1 MLGTIFKRLSF
12 EALPCTCAAET
23 SGVFV
28 YTLEELLK
36 EEFLDE
42 AIAVSSDP
50 QRKHF
55 YYCEICP
62 LQNDRQQNLGK
73 IKRCKGHLSR
83 KFVKECWS
91 ECGCNKKCGNRVV
104 QRGIQVFAAPE
115 GKGRGWGTFVGE
127 YVGEIVTHQELYE
140 RNNERAAKKERHSYP
155 ALLDADL
162 GSERTLEGEEALCLD
177 ATEFGNIGR
186 FINHSWDIL
195 VKLFFLVRCY
205 DSNLIEIPV
214 EVETPDHHY
223 YRLAFFATREIEPME
238 ELTWDY
244 GIQFDDNYHQFKAFK
259 CKCGSMRCHDKKRKE
274 IIMKISESNMYVMV
288 A

>member
-1 MLGTIFKRLSF
+1 MLCTMFKRLSF

-23 SGVFV
+23 SGDFV

-42 AIAVSSDP
+42 ALSSDP

-62 LQNDRQQNLGK
+62 LQNDRQQNLRK
-73 IKRCKGHLSR
+73 IKRCKGHLTR

-104 QRGIQVFAAPE
+104 QRGIQVALQ
-115 GKGRGWGTFVGE
+115 KGSFVGE
-127 YVGEIVTHQELYE
+127 YVGEIVTDQELYE
-140 RNNERAAKKERHSYP
+140 RNNKRAAQKERHTYP
-155 ALLDADL
+155 VLLDADR
-162 GSERTLEGEEALCLD
+162 GSEGYWKVKRPFAW

-186 FINHSWDIL
+186 FINHR
-195 VKLFFLVRCY
+195 FY

-223 YRLAFFATREIEPME
+223 YR
-238 ELTWDY
+238 DY
-244 GIQFDDNYHQFKAFK
+244 GIQFDDNYHQFKSFK
-259 CKCGSMRCHDKKRKE
+259 CKCGSMRCRDKKRKE

>member
-23 SGVFV
+23 SGDFV

-104 QRGIQVFAAPE
+104 QRGIQV
-115 GKGRGWGTFVGE
+115 
-127 YVGEIVTHQELYE
+127 
-140 RNNERAAKKERHSYP
+140 
-155 ALLDADL
+155 ALQ
-162 GSERTLEGEEALCLD
+162 
-177 ATEFGNIGR
+177 
-186 FINHSWDIL
+186 
-195 VKLFFLVRCY
+195 VKVNSC
-205 DSNLIEIPV
+205 
-214 EVETPDHHY
+214 
-223 YRLAFFATREIEPME
+223 
-238 ELTWDY
+238 
-244 GIQFDDNYHQFKAFK
+244 
-259 CKCGSMRCHDKKRKE
+259 
-274 IIMKISESNMYVMV
+274 
-288 A
+288 

>member
-1 MLGTIFKRLSF
+1 MVCTMFKRLSF

-23 SGVFV
+23 SGDFV

-73 IKRCKGHLSR
+73 IKRCKDHLTR

-91 ECGCNKKCGNRVV
+91 ECGCNKKCGHRVA
-104 QRGIQVFAAPE
+104 QRGIQVALQVFAAPE
-115 GKGRGWGTFVGE
+115 GKGRGNFMSETMKGLLRRRGILIQCCWMQTG
-127 YVGEIVTHQELYE
+127 
-140 RNNERAAKKERHSYP
+140 
-155 ALLDADL
+155 ALKGYWKVKRPFAW
-162 GSERTLEGEEALCLD
+162 
-177 ATEFGNIGR
+177 ATEFGNIG
-186 FINHSWDIL
+186 
-195 VKLFFLVRCY
+195 RCY